1 MSSQTQTPGNT
12 VYNIVLF
19 SFAGAKR
26 AGDVLQDI
34 DQAQKLAGSRII
46 AEAWVERD
54 LRGNVHVHEAGR
66 GGRGGTAGAVA
77 GGVLGLLGG
86 PLAVPLLAI
95 AGGVFGGVAG
105 HLAGRAIPTEDL
117 KRLGNALPPDSS
129 GLVVLAEDTEAEK
142 VIEGMK
148 DYRADVVTV
157 VVGDELSGEIDAA
170 VYADVV
176 AAPGGQAGAA
186 AGAQT
191 ASATASTGAGTPAAP
206 ATGAA
211 SSQPGQS
218 GAPPAA
224 PATGSGTPSA

>member
-1 MSSQTQTPGNT
+1 MSTQTPGNT

-34 DQAQKLAGSRII
+34 NQAQKLSDYKIV

-54 LRGNVHVHEAGR
+54 LQGRVHVHEAGH
-66 GGRGGTAGAVA
+66 GGVGGTAGAVA

-105 HLAGRAIPTEDL
+105 HLAGRSIPTEDL
-117 KRLGNALPPDSS
+117 KRMGNALPPDSS
-129 GLVVLAEDTEAEK
+129 GLVVLAEDTEAER

-170 VYADVV
+170 VYANVE
-176 AAPGGQAGAA
+176 ATPGGQAGAA
-186 AGAQT
+186 AGAQP
-191 ASATASTGAGTPAAP
+191 APAAGTGAPAA
-206 ATGAA
+206 
-211 SSQPGQS
+211 PGQS
-218 GAPPAA
+218 GASGPAPA
-224 PATGSGTPSA
+224 GPATGSGTPSA